1 MIIKSHQKFLILTQ
15 KNQFYK
21 RRTFL
26 SLCERTDKLTCLKF
40 LIFAWKPISYT
51 CAKKLK
57 SFIFDNFYISKTSLS
72 LYWRSIYIFYF
83 YFYLYIFFYTQLVF
97 VFHPQR
103 DFYIFHSHIVFFF
116 SFFFRKTSIFFT
128 KLFVVFLCYFG
139 NVWQGFP

>member
-72 LYWRSIYIFYF
+72 LYWRSIIFF
-83 YFYLYIFFYTQLVF
+83 IFIFIYIFFSILNWYLFFILREIFISFIPILSFFFLLLQK
-97 VFHPQR
+97 
-103 DFYIFHSHIVFFF
+103 DFYIFHKAFCSL
-116 SFFFRKTSIFFT
+116 SL
-128 KLFVVFLCYFG
+128 LF
-139 NVWQGFP
+139 W